1 MKKLLPLLAILPFVL
16 GARAPADARRPS
28 SPDARSSPD
37 PKRGEARGHGI
48 DLAGLDR
55 SVRPGDDFYEFANGG
70 WLRTTKIPADRASY
84 GTFVALFEAA
94 QRRTRGLLEEA
105 ARAEA
110 GADADTR
117 RVGDD
122 YAAFMDEAGIE
133 AKGLRPLKP
142 YLDAVTEIRT
152 RADLARVLG
161 AQLRGDVDPLN
172 MTDFS
177 TDHLFGLWVG
187 PGFSDPGHYTAYLLQ
202 GGLGMPDREY
212 YLSDDPHMAELRAR
226 YREHVERV
234 LKLGSVPG
242 AGAGTDAILALEET
256 IAKAHASRVESEDV
270 LRANN
275 PWKPSEFEERAP
287 GIDWP
292 AFFDTAGLTDQPVLI
307 VWHPHA
313 VTGLSALV
321 ASEPLESWKAWLA
334 FHLIDRYSSV
344 LPRAFVEEAF
354 AFRGRALTG
363 TPQLAERWKRGVR
376 AVDADL
382 GDAVGRLYVRRYFP
396 PEAKARAQAMVKDI
410 IAAFER
416 RIDRLDWMAPSTRSQ
431 AREKVATLYVGL
443 GYPETWRDDS
453 GLRIA
458 RDDAFGNRWRSE
470 LYDYRTKLG
479 ELGRPVDR
487 SRWCMTPQTVNAV
500 NLPLQNA
507 LNFPAAILQPPYFD
521 PEADPAVNYGAIGA
535 VIGHEISHSF
545 DDQGSQFDARGGLR
559 NWWTPEDLAH
569 FRAAAARLVA
579 QYDAYKP
586 FPDLSLNGRQTLSE
600 NIADVAGLAAA
611 HDGWRARY
619 AATASGGQGF
629 TAEQLFFVSFAQSWR
644 SKLRDRALRAQVVT
658 DGHAPAR
665 YRAFTVRNL
674 DSWYAAFDVTPGQAL
689 YLPPKDRV
697 QVW

>member
-1 MKKLLPLLAILPFVL
+1 VKKKLLPLLAILPFVL
-16 GARAPADARRPS
+16 GAGPHGEDPPPAN
-28 SPDARSSPD
+28 
-37 PKRGEARGHGI
+37 GHGI

-55 SVRPGDDFYEFANGG
+55 SVRPGDDFFQFANGT
-70 WLRTTKIPADRASY
+70 WLRDTEIPPDRASY
-84 GTFVALFEAA
+84 GTFVALFEVT

-105 ARAEA
+105 ARAGT
-110 GADADTR
+110 GADDDTR

-133 AKGLRPLKP
+133 AKGLQPLKP
-142 YLDAVTEIRT
+142 HLDAAAQIRT
-152 RADLARVLG
+152 RTDLARALG

-202 GGLGMPDREY
+202 GGLGMPDRDY
-212 YLSDDPHMAELRAR
+212 YLSDDTHMAELRAR
-226 YREHVERV
+226 YREHVEAV
-234 LKLGSVPG
+234 LQLASVPE
-242 AGAGTDAILALEET
+242 AGTRAEAILALERR
-256 IAKAHASRVESEDV
+256 IAEAHATREESEDV

-275 PWKPSEFEERAP
+275 PWTPAEFEQRAP
-287 GIDWP
+287 GMEWS
-292 AFFDTAGLTDQPVLI
+292 AFFDAAGLTGQPLLI

-321 ASEPLESWKAWLA
+321 ASEPLESWKAWLS
-334 FHLIDRYSSV
+334 FHLIDRYSGV

-354 AFRGRALTG
+354 AFQGRALTG
-363 TPQLAERWKRGVR
+363 TPQLAERWKRGVS
-376 AVDADL
+376 AVNADL
-382 GDAVGRLYVRRYFP
+382 AGAVGRLYVRRYFP
-396 PEAKARAQAMVKDI
+396 PEAKARAQAMVRDI
-410 IAAFER
+410 VAAFER
-416 RIDRLDWMAPSTRSQ
+416 RIDGLGWMAPSTRHQ
-431 AREKVATLYVGL
+431 AKEKLATLYVGL
-443 GYPETWRDDS
+443 GYPESWRDDS

-458 RDDAFGNRWRSE
+458 RDDAFGNRWDSE
-470 LYDYRTKLG
+470 LYDYRTKLA

-487 SRWCMTPQTVNAV
+487 SRWCMSPQTVNAV

-521 PEADPAVNYGAIGA
+521 AEADPAVNYGAIGA

-545 DDQGSQFDARGGLR
+545 DDQGSRFDARGRLED
-559 NWWTPEDLAH
+559 WWTAEDLAH

-586 FPDLSLNGRQTLSE
+586 LPDLSLNGRQTLSE

-619 AATASGGQGF
+619 AAAASGGQGF
-629 TAEQLFFVSFAQSWR
+629 TGEQLFFISFAQSWR
-644 SKLRDRALRAQVVT
+644 SKVRDRALRAQIAT
-658 DGHAPAR
+658 DGHSPAR

-674 DSWYAAFDVTPGQAL
+674 DSWYAAFDVTRGQAL